1 MTGRSPVSGELFDSA
16 SMRAEWL
23 QNRARLH
30 DNAVGLPTLP
40 AVVDD
45 VRRQLE
51 DHGSIALLAFA
62 LATERQVEETWGWQF
77 YDDLIRD
84 FVSGLRGLETAGSLP
99 AGLLCVPAVR
109 SDEILCFVPTAARNG
124 SDLPPHEWLRALAAR
139 MDAFVASFLSE
150 RLTGSD
156 RYSSHVG
163 QALILFDPK
172 VRVERAVYR
181 GLNEARGEVFRRTAN
196 AEERGTEILRG
207 IISEQNVV
215 SLFQPI
221 HDLVEGRVTG
231 IEALSRGPAGS
242 GLEDA
247 ERLFSLAEKA
257 GLVVPLERLCRRRSL
272 EEASRASWEKLVFLN
287 MSPAAAQDTDFLDGR
302 LVREVMNLFLD
313 PRQIVIEVTE
323 RTYAE
328 NQELFAGVLGELRKE
343 GFRVAVDD
351 LGSGYSNLS
360 ALADIRPE
368 FLKFDH
374 LFTKDIHRN
383 RIKQDLLGAIL
394 SFAMKMDT
402 QVIAEGIETI
412 DELEALRRLG
422 VQLGQGFFLGRPGP
436 IGTMG
441 APPVGLS
448 GSA

>member
-1 MTGRSPVSGELFDSA
+1 
-16 SMRAEWL
+16 MRAEWL

-30 DNAVGLPTLP
+30 DVATGLPTLP
-40 AVVDD
+40 AVVDE
-45 VRRQLE
+45 VRRELE

-84 FVSGLRGLETAGSLP
+84 FVKGLRGMTERGDFPT
-99 AGLLCVPAVR
+99 GLFCVPAVR
-109 SDEILCFVPTAARNG
+109 SDEILCFVPTKARNG
-124 SDLPPHEWLRALAAR
+124 SELPPHEWLRTLAAR
-139 MDAFVASFLSE
+139 MDGFAASFLAE
-150 RLTGSD
+150 RLTSVD

-163 QALILFDPK
+163 QAFILFDPK

-181 GLNEARGEVFRRTAN
+181 GLSEARGEVFQRTAT

-207 IISEQNVV
+207 ILAEQRIV

-257 GLVVPLERLCRRRSL
+257 ELVIPLERLCRQRSL
-272 EEASRASWEKLVFLN
+272 QEAARAGWERLVFLN
-287 MSPAAAQDTDFLDGR
+287 MSPAAAQDTEFLDGR
-302 LVREVMNLFLD
+302 LVREVLDLYLD

-343 GFRVAVDD
+343 GFRIAVDD

-402 QVIAEGIETI
+402 QVIAEGIESL

-422 VQLGQGFFLGRPGP
+422 VPLGQGFYLGRPGP
-436 IGTMG
+436 IGEI
-441 APPVGLS
+441 A
-448 GSA
+448 A

>member
-1 MTGRSPVSGELFDSA
+1 MSGLPPPSTEFFDAA

-23 QNRARLH
+23 QSRARLH
-30 DNAVGLPTLP
+30 DLATGLPTLP

-51 DHGSIALLAFA
+51 DHGSIALLSFA

-77 YDDLIRD
+77 YDELIRD
-84 FVSGLRGLETAGSLP
+84 FVSVLRAQAEKGDLP
-99 AGLLCVPAVR
+99 KALLCVPAVR
-109 SDEILCFVPTAARNG
+109 SDEVLCFVPTKSRNG
-124 SDLPPHEWLRALAAR
+124 SDVSPHAWLSGLAAR
-139 MDAFVASFLSE
+139 MDGVVSSYLAE
-150 RLTGSD
+150 RLTSVD

-196 AEERGTEILRG
+196 AEERGTEILRE
-207 IISEQNVV
+207 ILAERRIV

-221 HDLVEGRVTG
+221 HDLVENRVTG

-257 GLVVPLERLCRRRSL
+257 GLVIPLERLCRRRSL
-272 EEASRASWEKLVFLN
+272 EETARAGWGRLVFIN
-287 MSPAAAQDTDFLDGR
+287 MSPAAAQDTEFLDGR
-302 LVREVMNLFLD
+302 LIREVLDLYLD
-313 PRQIVIEVTE
+313 PRQVVIEVTE

-328 NQELFAGVLGELRKE
+328 NQELFSNVLGELRKE

-360 ALADIRPE
+360 SLADIRPE

-402 QVIAEGIETI
+402 QVIAEGIETV

-422 VQLGQGFFLGRPGP
+422 VPLGQGFFLGRPGP
-436 IGTMG
+436 IESI
-441 APPVGLS
+441 A
-448 GSA
+448 A

>member
-1 MTGRSPVSGELFDSA
+1 MSTRGPSTAEIFDS
-16 SMRAEWL
+16 SSIRAEWL

-30 DNAVGLPTLP
+30 DLATGLPTLP

-45 VRRQLE
+45 VRRHLE

-62 LATERQVEETWGWQF
+62 IATERQVEETWGWQL
-77 YDDLIRD
+77 YDELIRD
-84 FVSGLRGLETAGSLP
+84 FVAQLRALADGGHLP
-99 AGLLCVPAVR
+99 ATLLCVPAVR
-109 SDEILCFVPTAARNG
+109 SDEVLCFVPTTARNG
-124 SDLPPHEWLRALAAR
+124 SEMSPQEWPRGLAAR
-139 MDAFVASFLSE
+139 MDGHVTSFLSE
-150 RLTGSD
+150 RIAGLD
-156 RYSSHVG
+156 RFSSHVG
-163 QALILFDPK
+163 QSLILFDPK

-196 AEERGTEILRG
+196 AEERGTEILRT
-207 IISEQNVV
+207 ILAERKIV

-221 HDLVEGRVTG
+221 QDLVEQRVAG
-231 IEALSRGPAGS
+231 VEALSRGPDGS

-257 GLVVPLERLCRRRSL
+257 GLVIPLERLCRRRSL
-272 EEASRASWEKLVFLN
+272 EEAARAGWGKLVFIN
-287 MSPAAAQDTDFLDGR
+287 MSPAAAQDAEFLDGR
-302 LVREVMNLFLD
+302 LVREVLDLYLD
-313 PRQIVIEVTE
+313 PRQVVIEVTE

-328 NQELFAGVLGELRKE
+328 NQELFTGVIGELRKE

-402 QVIAEGIETI
+402 QVIAEGIESVQ
-412 DELEALRRLG
+412 ELEALRRLG
-422 VQLGQGFFLGRPGP
+422 VPLGQGYFLGRPGP
-436 IGTMG
+436 I
-441 APPVGLS
+441 AS
-448 GSA
+448 IAA

>member
-1 MTGRSPVSGELFDSA
+1 MNVAGPASTEIFDSS

-30 DNAVGLPTLP
+30 DLATGLPTLP

-62 LATERQVEETWGWQF
+62 IATERQVEETWGWQF
-77 YDDLIRD
+77 YDELIRD
-84 FVSGLRGLETAGSLP
+84 FVSGLKGLTEKGDLP
-99 AGLLCVPAVR
+99 AGVLCVPAVR
-109 SDEILCFVPTAARNG
+109 SDEILFFVPTKSRNG
-124 SDLPPHEWLRALAAR
+124 SDQSPQEWLGSLASR
-139 MDAFVASFLSE
+139 MDGYVSSFLAD
-150 RLTGSD
+150 RLTSVD
-156 RYSSHVG
+156 RYTSHVG

-181 GLNEARGEVFRRTAN
+181 GLSEARGEVFRRTAN

-207 IISEQNVV
+207 ILADRSIV

-221 HDLVEGRVTG
+221 HDIVEDRVAG
-231 IEALSRGPAGS
+231 AEALSRGPAGS

-247 ERLFSLAEKA
+247 ERLFSLAEKS
-257 GLVVPLERLCRRRSL
+257 GLVIPLERLCRRRSL
-272 EEASRASWEKLVFLN
+272 EHAARAGWEKLVFIN
-287 MSPAAAQDTDFLDGR
+287 MSPAAAQDADFLEGR
-302 LVREVMNLFLD
+302 LVREVLDLYLD
-313 PRQIVIEVTE
+313 PRQVVIEVTE

-328 NQELFAGVLGELRKE
+328 NQALFSGVLGELRKE
-343 GFRVAVDD
+343 GFRIAVDD

-360 ALADIRPE
+360 ALADIHPE

-402 QVIAEGIETI
+402 QVIAEGIETVE
-412 DELEALRRLG
+412 ELHALRRLG
-422 VQLGQGFFLGRPGP
+422 VPLGQGYLLGRPGP
-436 IGTMG
+436 ID
-441 APPVGLS
+441 AL
-448 GSA
+448 AA

>member
-1 MTGRSPVSGELFDSA
+1 MSGGPPPSTEFFDSA

-30 DNAVGLPTLP
+30 DLAAGLPTLP

-45 VRRQLE
+45 VRRHLE

-84 FVSGLRGLETAGSLP
+84 FVAGPKGLAADGRLP
-99 AGLLCVPAVR
+99 KGLLCVPAVR
-109 SDEILCFVPTAARNG
+109 SDEVLCFVPTSARDG
-124 SDLPPHEWLRALAAR
+124 SDQAPHEWLASLAAR
-139 MDAFVASFLSE
+139 MDGFVSSFLAE
-150 RLTGSD
+150 RLTAVD
-156 RYSSHVG
+156 TYTSHVG

-181 GLNEARGEVFRRTAN
+181 GLNEARSEVFRRTAN

-207 IISEQNVV
+207 ILAERRVV

-221 HDLVEGRVTG
+221 HDLVESRVTG
-231 IEALSRGPAGS
+231 VEALSRGPSGS

-257 GLVVPLERLCRRRSL
+257 GLVVPLERICRRRSL
-272 EEASRASWEKLVFLN
+272 EEAARAGWERLVFLN
-287 MSPAAAQDTDFLDGR
+287 MSPAAAQDADFLEGR
-302 LVREVMNLFLD
+302 LVREVLDLYLD

-328 NQELFAGVLGELRKE
+328 NQELFTGVLGELRKE

-394 SFAMKMDT
+394 SFALKMDT
-402 QVIAEGIETI
+402 QVIAEGIETR

-422 VQLGQGFFLGRPGP
+422 VPLGQGYFLGRPGP
-436 IGTMG
+436 IESI
-441 APPVGLS
+441 A
-448 GSA
+448 A

>member
-1 MTGRSPVSGELFDSA
+1 MSPPNPSA
-16 SMRAEWL
+16 GDLSDADAMRAEWL

-30 DNAVGLPTLP
+30 DLSTGLPTLP
-40 AVVDD
+40 AVVDE
-45 VRRQLE
+45 VRRHLE
-51 DHGSIALLAFA
+51 DHGSIALLTFA
-62 LATERQVEETWGWQF
+62 LATERQVEETWGWQL

-84 FVSGLRGLETAGSLP
+84 FVTGLRGLAEKGDLP
-99 AGLLCVPAVR
+99 TGVFCVPAVR
-109 SDEILCFVPTAARNG
+109 SDEVLCFVPTNARNG
-124 SDLPPHEWLRALAAR
+124 SDVSLADWLASLASR
-139 MDAFVASFLSE
+139 MDGFVASFLADH
-150 RLTGSD
+150 LTSLD

-181 GLNEARGEVFRRTAN
+181 GLTEARGEVFKRTAN
-196 AEERGTEILRG
+196 AEERGVEILKG
-207 IISEQNVV
+207 ILSEKRIV

-221 HDLVEGRVTG
+221 HDLVENRLAGV
-231 IEALSRGPAGS
+231 EALSRGPAGS

-272 EEASRASWEKLVFLN
+272 EETARAGWEKLVFIN
-287 MSPAAAQDTDFLDGR
+287 MSPAAAQDSDFLEGQ
-302 LVREVMNLFLD
+302 LVREVLDLYLD
-313 PRQIVIEVTE
+313 PRQVVIEVTE

-328 NQELFAGVLGELRKE
+328 NQELFSGVLRELRKE

-402 QVIAEGIETI
+402 QVIAEGIESL

-422 VQLGQGFFLGRPGP
+422 VPLGQGFYLGRPGP
-436 IGTMG
+436 IGSIQTSPG
-441 APPVGLS
+441 GLN
-448 GSA
+448 ALA

>member
-1 MTGRSPVSGELFDSA
+1 MSARPPASTEFFDSA

-30 DNAVGLPTLP
+30 DLATGLPTLP

-45 VRRQLE
+45 LRRTLE
-51 DHGSIALLAFA
+51 DHGSVALLAFS
-62 LATERQVEETWGWQF
+62 LAMERQVEETWGWQF
-77 YDDLIRD
+77 YDELIRA
-84 FVSGLRGLETAGSLP
+84 FVAGLRELTDRGELP
-99 AGLLCVPAVR
+99 PGLLCLPAVR
-109 SDEILCFVPTAARNG
+109 SDEVLCFVPAKARNG
-124 SDLPPHEWLRALAAR
+124 SDEAPGDWLRTLAGR
-139 MDAFVASFLSE
+139 MDGYVSSFLSA
-150 RLTGSD
+150 RLATGAPF
-156 RYSSHVG
+156 SSHVG

-181 GLNEARGEVFRRTAN
+181 GLNEARGEVFRRIAN
-196 AEERGTEILRG
+196 AEERSAEVLRG
-207 IISEQNVV
+207 ILAEKRIV

-221 HDLVEGRVTG
+221 HDLVEERVTG
-231 IEALSRGPAGS
+231 VEALSRGPSGS

-247 ERLFSLAEKA
+247 ERLFSLAEKS
-257 GLVVPLERLCRRRSL
+257 GLAVPLERLCRRRSL
-272 EEASRASWEKLVFLN
+272 EEAARAGWGRLVFLN
-287 MSPAAAQDTDFLDGR
+287 MSQAATQDSDLLDGR
-302 LVREVMNLFLD
+302 LVRDVRDLALD
-313 PRQIVIEVTE
+313 PSQVVIEVTE

-328 NQELFAGVLGELRKE
+328 NQALFSGVLGELRKE

-402 QVIAEGIETI
+402 QVIAEGIESA
-412 DELEALRRLG
+412 DELLALRRLG
-422 VQLGQGFFLGRPGP
+422 VPLGQGYYLGRPGP
-436 IGTMG
+436 IESI
-441 APPVGLS
+441 A
-448 GSA
+448 A

>member
-1 MTGRSPVSGELFDSA
+1 MSERAPATTELFDSS

-30 DNAVGLPTLP
+30 DLATGLPTLP

-51 DHGSIALLAFA
+51 DHGSIALLAFSI
-62 LATERQVEETWGWQF
+62 ATERQVEETWGWQV
-77 YDDLIRD
+77 YDKLIRD
-84 FVSGLRGLETAGSLP
+84 FVAQVRLLTDAGHLP
-99 AGLLCVPAVR
+99 AALLCVPAVR
-109 SDEILCFVPTAARNG
+109 SDEILCFVPANARNG
-124 SDLPPHEWLRALAAR
+124 SDLPPQEWLRGLAAR
-139 MDAFVASFLSE
+139 MDGHVNSFLSE
-150 RLTGSD
+150 RIAGID
-156 RYSSHVG
+156 RFSSHVG
-163 QALILFDPK
+163 QSLIQFDPK

-196 AEERGTEILRG
+196 AEERGTEVLRAILAERK
-207 IISEQNVV
+207 IV

-221 HDLVEGRVTG
+221 QDLVEQRVAG
-231 IEALSRGPAGS
+231 VEALSRGPEGS

-257 GLVVPLERLCRRRSL
+257 GLVVPLERLCRKRSL
-272 EEASRASWEKLVFLN
+272 EEAARAGWGKLVFIN
-287 MSPAAAQDTDFLDGR
+287 MSPAAAQDAEFLDGR
-302 LVREVMNLFLD
+302 LVREVLDLYLD
-313 PRQIVIEVTE
+313 PRQVVIEVTE

-328 NQELFAGVLGELRKE
+328 NQELFTGVIGELRQE

-402 QVIAEGIETI
+402 QVIAEGIESVQ
-412 DELEALRRLG
+412 ELEALRRLG
-422 VQLGQGFFLGRPGP
+422 VPLGQGYFLGRPGP
-436 IGTMG
+436 LASI
-441 APPVGLS
+441 A
-448 GSA
+448 A

>member
-1 MTGRSPVSGELFDSA
+1 MNDRGPAAGEPFDAA

-23 QNRARLH
+23 QSRARLH

-51 DHGSIALLAFA
+51 DFGSVALLAFA

-84 FVSGLRGLETAGSLP
+84 FVAGLRALEGRGELP
-99 AGLLCVPAVR
+99 PGLLCVPAVR
-109 SDEILCFVPTAARNG
+109 SDEILCFVPTSARNG
-124 SDLPPHEWLRALAAR
+124 SDLSPQEWLRSLASR
-139 MDAFVASFLSE
+139 MDTYVSTFLGD
-150 RLTGSD
+150 RLTAAD

-163 QALILFDPK
+163 QALIHFDPK

-181 GLNEARGEVFRRTAN
+181 GLNEARGEVYRRTAN

-207 IISEQNVV
+207 ILADESVV

-221 HDLVEGRVTG
+221 HDLVEDRVTG
-231 IEALSRGPAGS
+231 VEALSRGPAGS

-257 GLVVPLERLCRRRSL
+257 GLVIPLERLCRRRSL
-272 EEASRASWEKLVFLN
+272 EAAARAGWGRLVFLN
-287 MSPAAAQDTDFLDGR
+287 LSPAAAQDTDFLEGR
-302 LVREVMNLFLD
+302 LVREVLNLYLD
-313 PRQIVIEVTE
+313 PRQVVVEVTE

-328 NQELFAGVLGELRKE
+328 NQELFSRVLGELRKE

-360 ALADIRPE
+360 ALADIKPE

-402 QVIAEGIETI
+402 QVIAEGIESI

-422 VQLGQGFFLGRPGP
+422 VQLGQGYFLGRPAP
-436 IGTMG
+436 IEVV
-441 APPVGLS
+441 AS
-448 GSA
+448 

>member
-1 MTGRSPVSGELFDSA
+1 MSAPGPGSTEFFDSA

-30 DNAVGLPTLP
+30 DLATGLPTLP

-45 VRRQLE
+45 VRRHLE

-77 YDDLIRD
+77 YDELIRD
-84 FVSGLRGLETAGSLP
+84 FVAGLRALAEDGRLP
-99 AGLLCVPAVR
+99 KGLLCVPAVR
-109 SDEILCFVPTAARNG
+109 SDEVLCFVSTGARNG
-124 SDLPPHEWLRALAAR
+124 SDEAPHEWLAGLAGR
-139 MDAFVASFLSE
+139 MDGFVSSFLSE
-150 RLTGSD
+150 RLTAVD
-156 RYSSHVG
+156 TYTSHVG
-163 QALILFDPK
+163 GALILFDPK

-207 IISEQNVV
+207 LLADRRIV

-231 IEALSRGPAGS
+231 VEALSRGPAGS

-257 GLVVPLERLCRRRSL
+257 GLVIPLEHLCRRRSL
-272 EEASRASWEKLVFLN
+272 EEAARAGWQKLVFLN
-287 MSPAAAQDTDFLDGR
+287 MSPAAAQDADFLEGR
-302 LVREVMNLFLD
+302 LVREVLDLYLD
-313 PRQIVIEVTE
+313 PRQVVIEVTE

-328 NQELFAGVLGELRKE
+328 NQALFSSVLGELRKE

-368 FLKFDH
+368 FVKFDH

-402 QVIAEGIETI
+402 QVIAEGIESL

-422 VQLGQGFFLGRPGP
+422 VPLGQGFYLGRPGP
-436 IGTMG
+436 IETI
-441 APPVGLS
+441 A
-448 GSA
+448 A

>member
-1 MTGRSPVSGELFDSA
+1 MSAGRPSPAESFDDSA
-16 SMRAEWL
+16 TMRAEWL

-30 DNAVGLPTLP
+30 DVVTGLPTLP
-40 AVVDD
+40 AVVDV

-51 DHGSIALLAFA
+51 DNGSIALLAFS
-62 LATERQVEETWGWQF
+62 LAMERQVEETWGWQV

-84 FVSGLRGLETAGSLP
+84 FVAGLRVQAEGGGIPSGLF
-99 AGLLCVPAVR
+99 CVPGVR
-109 SDEILCFVPTAARNG
+109 SDEVLCFVPTRPKNG
-124 SDLPPHEWLRALAAR
+124 SDAAPHEWLGQLAAR
-139 MDAFVASFLSE
+139 MDSFVSAFLAE
-150 RLTGSD
+150 RLTSVD
-156 RYSSHVG
+156 SYTSHVG

-196 AEERGTEILRG
+196 AEERGVEILKAILAERR
-207 IISEQNVV
+207 VV

-221 HDLVEGRVTG
+221 HDLVEERVTG
-231 IEALSRGPAGS
+231 VEALSRGPVGS

-257 GLVVPLERLCRRRSL
+257 GLVVPLEHLCRRRSL
-272 EEASRASWEKLVFLN
+272 EEAARAGWDRLVFLN
-287 MSPAAAQDTDFLDGR
+287 MSPAAAQDADFLEGR
-302 LVREVMNLFLD
+302 LVREVLELHLD

-328 NQELFAGVLGELRKE
+328 NQVLFTGVLGELRKE

-402 QVIAEGIETI
+402 QVIAEGIESTE
-412 DELEALRRLG
+412 ELQALRRLG
-422 VQLGQGFFLGRPGP
+422 VPLGQGFYLGRPGP
-436 IGTMG
+436 ISSL
-441 APPVGLS
+441 VG
-448 GSA
+448 

>member
-1 MTGRSPVSGELFDSA
+1 MNVRGPASGEMFDSA

-30 DNAVGLPTLP
+30 DLSIGLPTLP

-84 FVSGLRGLETAGSLP
+84 FVAGLRELSEKGDFP
-99 AGLLCVPAVR
+99 AGLFCVPAVR

-124 SDLPPHEWLRALAAR
+124 SELPSHEWLRGLASR
-139 MDAFVASFLSE
+139 MDGFVSSFLAE
-150 RLTGSD
+150 RLTSAN
-156 RYSSHVG
+156 RYASHVG

-207 IISEQNVV
+207 ILSERRVV

-221 HDLVEGRVTG
+221 HDLVESKVTG
-231 IEALSRGPAGS
+231 VEALSRGPAGS

-247 ERLFSLAEKA
+247 ERLFSIAEKA
-257 GLVVPLERLCRRRSL
+257 GLVIPLERLCRRRSL
-272 EEASRASWEKLVFLN
+272 EEAARAGWGQLVFIN
-287 MSPAAAQDTDFLDGR
+287 MSPAAAQDSDFLDGR
-302 LVREVMNLFLD
+302 LIREVLDLYLD

-323 RTYAE
+323 RTYAD
-328 NQELFAGVLGELRKE
+328 NQELFSRVLGELRKE

-402 QVIAEGIETI
+402 QVIAEGIESL

-422 VQLGQGFFLGRPGP
+422 VPLGQGFYLGHPGP
-436 IGTMG
+436 IDSI
-441 APPVGLS
+441 A
-448 GSA
+448 A

>member
-1 MTGRSPVSGELFDSA
+1 MK
-16 SMRAEWL
+16 AEWL

-30 DNAVGLPTLP
+30 DNATGLPTLP
-40 AVVDD
+40 AVVDE
-45 VRRQLE
+45 VRRHLE

-84 FVSGLRGLETAGSLP
+84 FVRSLQGLAETGDLP
-99 AGLLCVPAVR
+99 RGLLCVPAVR
-109 SDEILCFVPTAARNG
+109 SDEVLCFVATNARNG
-124 SDLPPHEWLRALAAR
+124 SDLPPHDWLRGLAGQ
-139 MDAFVASFLSE
+139 MDGHVSSFLAD
-150 RLTGSD
+150 RLTAVD

-181 GLNEARGEVFRRTAN
+181 GLNEARSEVFRRTAN

-207 IISEQNVV
+207 IIAERRIV

-221 HDLVEGRVTG
+221 HDIVEGRVTG
-231 IEALSRGPAGS
+231 VEALSRGPAGS

-272 EEASRASWEKLVFLN
+272 EEAARAGWEKLVFVN
-287 MSPAAAQDTDFLDGR
+287 MSPAAVQDAEFLDGR
-302 LVREVMNLFLD
+302 LVREVLELSLD
-313 PRQIVIEVTE
+313 PRQVVVEVTE

-328 NQELFAGVLGELRKE
+328 NQELFSGVLGELRKE
-343 GFRVAVDD
+343 GFRIAVDD

-360 ALADIRPE
+360 ALADIHPE
-368 FLKFDH
+368 YLKFDH
-374 LFTKDIHRN
+374 LFTKEIHRN

-402 QVIAEGIETI
+402 QVIAEGIESV
-412 DELEALRRLG
+412 DELDALRRLG
-422 VQLGQGFFLGRPGP
+422 VPLGQGYYLGRPGP
-436 IGTMG
+436 IGSI
-441 APPVGLS
+441 A
-448 GSA
+448 A

>member
-1 MTGRSPVSGELFDSA
+1 MREPAPASAEFFDSA

-30 DNAVGLPTLP
+30 DLATGLPALP

-45 VRRQLE
+45 VRRELE
-51 DHGSIALLAFA
+51 DHGSIALLAFS
-62 LATERQVEETWGWQF
+62 LASERQVEETWGWQF

-84 FVSGLRGLETAGSLP
+84 FVKGLRGLTESGDFPT
-99 AGLLCVPAVR
+99 GLLCVPAVR
-109 SDEILCFVPTAARNG
+109 SDEILCFVSAKARNG
-124 SDLPPHEWLRALAAR
+124 SELPTHEWLRSLATR
-139 MDAFVASFLSE
+139 MDGFAESFLAQ
-150 RLTGSD
+150 RLTSVD

-181 GLNEARGEVFRRTAN
+181 GLSEARGEVFQRTAS

-207 IISEQNVV
+207 ILAEQRIV

-257 GLVVPLERLCRRRSL
+257 DLAIPLERLCRRRSL
-272 EEASRASWEKLVFLN
+272 REASRAGWERLLFINL
-287 MSPAAAQDTDFLDGR
+287 SAAAVLDTDFLDGQ
-302 LVREVMNLFLD
+302 LAREVLDLYLD
-313 PRQIVIEVTE
+313 PRQVVIEVTE

-328 NQELFAGVLGELRKE
+328 NQELFAGVLSELRKE
-343 GFRVAVDD
+343 GFRIAVDD

-360 ALADIRPE
+360 ALVDIRPE

-374 LFTKDIHRN
+374 LFTKDIHRQ
-383 RIKQDLLGAIL
+383 RIKQDLLTAIL
-394 SFAMKMDT
+394 SFALKMET
-402 QVIAEGIETI
+402 QVIAEGIECE

-422 VQLGQGFFLGRPGP
+422 VPLGQGYHLARPGN
-436 IGTMG
+436 IDVLM
-441 APPVGLS
+441 S
-448 GSA
+448 

>member
-1 MTGRSPVSGELFDSA
+1 MSGHGPTSGEFFDSA

-23 QNRARLH
+23 QSRARLH
-30 DNAVGLPTLP
+30 DLATGLPTLP

-51 DHGSIALLAFA
+51 DHGSIALLTFV

-77 YDDLIRD
+77 YDGLIKD
-84 FVSGLRGLETAGSLP
+84 FVAGLRDLTEKGDLP

-109 SDEILCFVPTAARNG
+109 SDEVLFFVQTRGRNG
-124 SDLPPHEWLRALAAR
+124 SEVAPHEWLRNLATR
-139 MDAFVASFLSE
+139 LDAFVASFLAE
-150 RLTGSD
+150 RLTAVD

-163 QALILFDPK
+163 QSLILFDPK

-181 GLNEARGEVFRRTAN
+181 GLSDARGEVFRRTAN

-207 IISEQNVV
+207 ILAERRIV

-221 HDLVEGRVTG
+221 HDLVEARVTG
-231 IEALSRGPAGS
+231 VEALSRGPAGS

-272 EEASRASWEKLVFLN
+272 EEAARAGWGRLVFLN

-302 LVREVMNLFLD
+302 LIREVLDLYLD
-313 PRQIVIEVTE
+313 PRQVVIEVTE

-328 NQELFAGVLGELRKE
+328 NQELYTRVLRELRRE
-343 GFRVAVDD
+343 GFRIAVDD

-374 LFTKDIHRN
+374 LFTKDIHRQ
-383 RIKQDLLGAIL
+383 RIKQDLLTAIL
-394 SFAMKMDT
+394 SFAMKMET
-402 QVIAEGIETI
+402 QVIAEGIETE
-412 DELEALRRLG
+412 DELDALRRLG
-422 VQLGQGFFLGRPGP
+422 VPLGQGYFLAKPGP
-436 IGTMG
+436 IEDVSM
-441 APPVGLS
+441 
-448 GSA
+448 

>member
-1 MTGRSPVSGELFDSA
+1 VSTRGPATTELFDSA
-16 SMRAEWL
+16 SLRAEWL

-30 DNAVGLPTLP
+30 DLATGLPTLP
-40 AVVDD
+40 AVVDEI
-45 VRRQLE
+45 RRHLE

-84 FVSGLRGLETAGSLP
+84 FVAGLKGLEERGEFPS
-99 AGLLCVPAVR
+99 GLLCVPAVR
-109 SDEILCFVPTAARNG
+109 SDEILCFVPARARNG
-124 SDLPPHEWLRALAAR
+124 SEIPAHEWLRSLATR
-139 MDAFVASFLSE
+139 MDGVVSSFLAE
-150 RLTGSD
+150 RLTSSD

-163 QALILFDPK
+163 QAIILFDPK

-181 GLNEARGEVFRRTAN
+181 GLNEARGEVYRRTAN
-196 AEERGTEILRG
+196 AEERGAEILRG
-207 IISEQNVV
+207 ILAERRVE

-221 HDLVEGRVTG
+221 HDLVEGRIAGV
-231 IEALSRGPAGS
+231 EALSRGPAGS

-257 GLVVPLERLCRRRSL
+257 GLVIPLERLCRKRSL
-272 EEASRASWEKLVFLN
+272 EEAARARWERLVFIN

-302 LVREVMNLFLD
+302 LIREVLDLYLD
-313 PRQIVIEVTE
+313 PRQVVIEVTE

-328 NQELFAGVLGELRKE
+328 NQALFAGVLGELRKE

-360 ALADIRPE
+360 ALADIHPE

-402 QVIAEGIETI
+402 QVIAEGIESS
-412 DELEALRRLG
+412 DELDALRRLG
-422 VQLGQGFFLGRPGP
+422 VPLGQGYFLGRPGP
-436 IGTMG
+436 IG
-441 APPVGLS
+441 AL
-448 GSA
+448 AA

>member
-1 MTGRSPVSGELFDSA
+1 MSSRGPASTETFDSA
-16 SMRAEWL
+16 SMKAEWL

-30 DNAVGLPTLP
+30 DNATGLPTLP
-40 AVVDD
+40 AVVDE
-45 VRRQLE
+45 VRRHLE

-62 LATERQVEETWGWQF
+62 IATERQVEETWGWQF

-84 FVSGLRGLETAGSLP
+84 FVRSLRGLAETGDMP
-99 AGLLCVPAVR
+99 KGLLCVPAVR
-109 SDEILCFVPTAARNG
+109 SDEVLCFVATSARNG
-124 SDLPPHEWLRALAAR
+124 SDLPPHDWLRGLAGR
-139 MDAFVASFLSE
+139 MDSHVSSFLAD
-150 RLTGSD
+150 RLTAVD

-207 IISEQNVV
+207 IIAERRIV

-221 HDLVEGRVTG
+221 HDIVEDRVTG
-231 IEALSRGPAGS
+231 VEALSRGPAGS

-272 EEASRASWEKLVFLN
+272 EEAAHAGWEKLVFVN
-287 MSPAAAQDTDFLDGR
+287 MSPAAVQDAEFLDGK
-302 LVREVMNLFLD
+302 LVREVLELSLD
-313 PRQIVIEVTE
+313 PRQVVVEVTE

-328 NQELFAGVLGELRKE
+328 NQELFSGVLGELRKE
-343 GFRVAVDD
+343 GFRIAVDD

-360 ALADIRPE
+360 ALADIHPE
-368 FLKFDH
+368 YLKFDH

-402 QVIAEGIETI
+402 QVIAEGIESVE
-412 DELEALRRLG
+412 ELDALRRLG
-422 VQLGQGFFLGRPGP
+422 VPLGQGYYLGRPGP
-436 IGTMG
+436 IGSI
-441 APPVGLS
+441 A
-448 GSA
+448 A

>member
-1 MTGRSPVSGELFDSA
+1 MNVAGPASTEIFDSS

-30 DNAVGLPTLP
+30 DLATGLPTLP

-62 LATERQVEETWGWQF
+62 IATERQVEETWGWQF
-77 YDDLIRD
+77 YDELIRD
-84 FVSGLRGLETAGSLP
+84 FVSGLKGLTEKGDLP
-99 AGLLCVPAVR
+99 AGVLCVPAVR
-109 SDEILCFVPTAARNG
+109 SDEILFFVPTKSRNG
-124 SDLPPHEWLRALAAR
+124 SDQAPQEWLGALASR
-139 MDAFVASFLSE
+139 MDGYVSSFLAD
-150 RLTGSD
+150 RLTSFD
-156 RYSSHVG
+156 RYTSHVG

-181 GLNEARGEVFRRTAN
+181 GLSEARGEVFRRTAN

-207 IISEQNVV
+207 ILADRNIV

-221 HDLVEGRVTG
+221 HDIVEDRVAG
-231 IEALSRGPAGS
+231 LEALSRGPAGS

-247 ERLFSLAEKA
+247 ERLFSLAEKS
-257 GLVVPLERLCRRRSL
+257 GLVIPLERLCRRRSL
-272 EEASRASWEKLVFLN
+272 EHAARAGWEKLVFIN
-287 MSPAAAQDTDFLDGR
+287 MSPAAAQDADFLEGR
-302 LVREVMNLFLD
+302 LVREVLDLYLD
-313 PRQIVIEVTE
+313 PRQVVIEVTE

-328 NQELFAGVLGELRKE
+328 NQELFSGVLGELRKE
-343 GFRVAVDD
+343 GFRIAVDD

-360 ALADIRPE
+360 ALADIHPE

-402 QVIAEGIETI
+402 QVIAEGIETVE
-412 DELEALRRLG
+412 ELHALRRLG
-422 VQLGQGFFLGRPGP
+422 VPLGQGYLLGRPGP
-436 IGTMG
+436 IDALCT
-441 APPVGLS
+441 
-448 GSA
+448 

>member
-1 MTGRSPVSGELFDSA
+1 MSSAGPPSTEFLDSA

-30 DNAVGLPTLP
+30 DLSTGLPALP
-40 AVVDD
+40 AVVDEL
-45 VRRQLE
+45 RRQLE

-62 LATERQVEETWGWQF
+62 IATERQVEETWGWQF

-84 FVSGLRGLETAGSLP
+84 FVSGLRRLTEEGELP
-99 AGLLCVPAVR
+99 AGVLCVPAVR
-109 SDEILCFVPTAARNG
+109 SDEVLCFVPTKSRNG
-124 SDLPPHEWLRALAAR
+124 SEEAPHEWLGSLASR
-139 MDAFVASFLSE
+139 MDGFVSSFLAN
-150 RLTGSD
+150 RLATVD
-156 RYSSHVG
+156 RFTSHVG

-181 GLNEARGEVFRRTAN
+181 ALSEARGEVFRRTAN
-196 AEERGTEILRG
+196 AEERGTEILKG
-207 IISEQNVV
+207 ILADRNVV

-221 HDLVEGRVTG
+221 HDLVEDRVTG
-231 IEALSRGPAGS
+231 VEALSRGPEGS

-257 GLVVPLERLCRRRSL
+257 GLVIPLERLCRRRSL
-272 EEASRASWEKLVFLN
+272 EQAARAGWEKLVFIN
-287 MSPAAAQDTDFLDGR
+287 MSPAAAQDADFLEGR
-302 LVREVMNLFLD
+302 LVREVLDLYLD
-313 PRQIVIEVTE
+313 PRQVVIEVTE
-323 RTYAE
+323 RTWAE
-328 NQELFAGVLGELRKE
+328 NQELFSSVLGELRKE
-343 GFRVAVDD
+343 GFRIAVDD

-402 QVIAEGIETI
+402 QVIAEGIESV
-412 DELEALRRLG
+412 DELHALRRLG
-422 VQLGQGFFLGRPGP
+422 VPLGQGYLLGRPGP
-436 IGTMG
+436 IE
-441 APPVGLS
+441 AL
-448 GSA
+448 AA

>member
-1 MTGRSPVSGELFDSA
+1 MSTRGPVSGELFDSA
-16 SMRAEWL
+16 TMRAEWL

-30 DNAVGLPTLP
+30 DLATGLPTLP

-51 DHGSIALLAFA
+51 DHGSIAILAFA

-77 YDDLIRD
+77 YDDLIKD
-84 FVSGLRGLETAGSLP
+84 FVSGLKGLTETGDLP
-99 AGLLCVPAVR
+99 GFLLCVPAVR
-109 SDEILCFVPTAARNG
+109 SDEILCFVQAKSRNG
-124 SDLPPHEWLRALAAR
+124 SSEVPPQEWLRGLAAR
-139 MDAFVASFLSE
+139 LDAFVASFLAE
-150 RLTGSD
+150 RLTAVD

-207 IISEQNVV
+207 ILAERRIV

-221 HDLVEGRVTG
+221 HDLVESSITG
-231 IEALSRGPAGS
+231 VEALSRGPAGS

-257 GLVVPLERLCRRRSL
+257 GLAVPLERLCRRRSL
-272 EEASRASWEKLVFLN
+272 EEAARAGWGRLVFLN
-287 MSPAAAQDTDFLDGR
+287 LSPAAAQDADFLDGR
-302 LVREVMNLFLD
+302 LIREVLDLYLD
-313 PRQIVIEVTE
+313 PRQVVIEVTE

-328 NQELFAGVLGELRKE
+328 NQELYSRVLRELRTE
-343 GFRVAVDD
+343 GFRIAVDD

-402 QVIAEGIETI
+402 QVIAEGIETR
-412 DELEALRRLG
+412 DELDARRRLG

-436 IGTMG
+436 IDSI
-441 APPVGLS
+441 A
-448 GSA
+448 A